1 MMAMNG
7 SWIPLKSLN
16 KAQKSL
22 DEAIKL
28 LAATI
33 TERVMLEAKSIAAKE
48 STQSLDSAYN
58 GSIPTGS
65 TAGSIA
71 GSTTGSTRSITG
83 SGRKLDS
90 PDLNEITDHIAH
102 QIVTDA
108 IQKGLF

>member
-1 MMAMNG
+1 M
-7 SWIPLKSLN
+7 
-16 KAQKSL
+16 

-58 GSIPTGS
+58 GSIPNGSITGS
-65 TAGSIA
+65 TTGSAVGSAAGSRI
-71 GSTTGSTRSITG
+71 GSTRSITG
-83 SGRKLDS
+83 SERKLDS
-90 PDLNEITDHIAH
+90 PDFNEITDHIAH

-108 IQKGLF
+108 IQKGKSLCW

>member
-1 MMAMNG
+1 
-7 SWIPLKSLN
+7 
-16 KAQKSL
+16 
-22 DEAIKL
+22 
-28 LAATI
+28 
-33 TERVMLEAKSIAAKE
+33 MLEAKSIAAKE

-108 IQKGLF
+108 IQKGLFQNFGQFWVG

>member
-1 MMAMNG
+1 M
-7 SWIPLKSLN
+7 
-16 KAQKSL
+16 

-58 GSIPTGS
+58 GSIPT
-65 TAGSIA
+65 GSIA

>member
-1 MMAMNG
+1 
-7 SWIPLKSLN
+7 
-16 KAQKSL
+16 
-22 DEAIKL
+22 
-28 LAATI
+28 
-33 TERVMLEAKSIAAKE
+33 MLEAKSIAAKE

-108 IQKGLF
+108 IQKGLFGILATFGLGRGYFSARLWIG

>member
-1 MMAMNG
+1 M
-7 SWIPLKSLN
+7 
-16 KAQKSL
+16 

-58 GSIPTGS
+58 GSIPNGSITGS
-65 TAGSIA
+65 TTGSAAGSRI
-71 GSTTGSTRSITG
+71 GSTRSITG
-83 SGRKLDS
+83 SERKLDS
-90 PDLNEITDHIAH
+90 PDFNEITDHIAH

-108 IQKGLF
+108 IQKGKSLCW